1 MATPQFDIV
10 GSPPVS
16 PPVIGLLQT
25 IRPIVRGEGEW
36 EAGITFQ
43 PSLCAG
49 ATMLDKACGADT
61 EISPDTFPAPVTHQ
75 PTVAVTSGKC
85 STLGGL
91 PRAEIPARIRQ
102 ALELS
107 QGSAIERELET
118 GDLAQAASND
128 NQYLAGGSPGFEN
141 LTPGANASSPGMY
154 ALSALQEFLG
164 ACASGGQRGMIHAPR
179 RVITLWAS
187 MNLIRQEGNL
197 LLDHY
202 DNLIVA
208 GGGYTGVSP
217 EGDVDTTGATG
228 WAYATGMVDVYL
240 GPIRILPSEDLVA
253 EAVTLR
259 RNEMIWVAERSVAP
273 VFDPCCHAG
282 INVNLCEPCC
292 DPEALGS

>member
-1 MATPQFDIV
+1 MATPQFEIV
-10 GSPPVS
+10 GAPPVS
-16 PPVIGLLQT
+16 PAVIGLLQT
-25 IRPIVRGEGEW
+25 VRPIVRPEGEW
-36 EAGITFQ
+36 EQGITFV
-43 PSLCAG
+43 PSLCVNAE
-49 ATMLDKACGADT
+49 MLDKTCGSST
-61 EISPDTFPAPVTHQ
+61 ELTPSTFPAPVTHQ
-75 PTVAVTSGKC
+75 PTVAATSGKC

-107 QGSAIERELET
+107 QGVTIEAELES
-118 GDLAQAASND
+118 GAIAQAGSMD

-141 LTPGANASSPGMY
+141 LTPGGGASSPGNY

-164 ACASGGQRGMIHAPR
+164 ACAGGQRGMIHAPR
-179 RVITLWAS
+179 RVITLWAAS
-187 MNLIRQEGNL
+187 NLIRQEGNL

-208 GGGYTGVSP
+208 GGGYTGMSP
-217 EGDVDTTGATG
+217 SGDIDTTGATG

-240 GPIRILPSEDLVA
+240 SPVRILPSEEFVA
-253 EAVTLR
+253 EAVNTR
-259 RNEMIWVAERSVAP
+259 RNEAIWVAERSVAP